1 MSQTIKSEPVR
12 QLLQGKNFGYLAT
25 LMPDGSPQVTPTW
38 LDTDGEYII
47 VNTAL
52 GRLKYE
58 NVLRDPRVAISVA
71 DNANPYSMVA
81 VRGEVVEHTTS
92 GAEEHIDKM
101 AKKYMGLDKYPG
113 RAPGEKRVILKIK
126 PTKIFLQKYG

>member
-1 MSQTIKSEPVR
+1 MSQTIKSESVK

-38 LDTDGEYII
+38 LDTDGEHIL

-71 DNANPYSMVA
+71 DSANPYSMVA
-81 VRGEVVEHTTS
+81 VRGKVVEHTTK
-92 GAEEHIDKM
+92 GADEHIDKM

-113 RAPGEKRVILKIK
+113 RAPGEKRVLLKIK
-126 PTKIFLQKYG
+126 PSKVFQMKFG

>member
-1 MSQTIKSEPVR
+1 M

-38 LDTDGEYII
+38 LDTDGEHVL

-58 NVLRDPRVAISVA
+58 NVVRDPRVAISVA
-71 DNANPYSMVA
+71 DNANPYNMVT
-81 VRGEVVEHTTS
+81 VRGTVVEHTTS

-113 RAPGEKRVILKIK
+113 RAPGEKRVLLKIK
-126 PTKIFLQKYG
+126 PAKIFHMKFG